1 MIFLKHFDTV
11 KQTLFGIGK
20 EYVSRNSK
28 VQDLHSL
35 INERMRWAPGTPLK
49 LFEVRKQNP
58 QAGTIL
64 TF

>member
-1 MIFLKHFDTV
+1 MIFLKHFDTA

-49 LFEVRKQNP
+49 LFEVR
-58 QAGTIL
+58 
-64 TF
+64 